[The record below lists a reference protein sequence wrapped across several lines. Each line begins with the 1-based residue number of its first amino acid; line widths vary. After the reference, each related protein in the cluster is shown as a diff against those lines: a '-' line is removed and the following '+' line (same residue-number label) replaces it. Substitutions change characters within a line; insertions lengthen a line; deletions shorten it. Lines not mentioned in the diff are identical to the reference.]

1 MSPYEEKIRCVF
13 VGGSYNGQEKYLPA
27 HAAFYGFV
35 DMDLYRNSDEFV
47 DYIIEP
53 NIEPEQR
60 ERYYIT
66 KIVLFCDEDRDVR
79 TYAAIEHNRL
89 MGFIK
94 NQLPRVSNSDIFKY
108 GEIHD

>member
-1 MSPYEEKIRCVF
+1 MNHHEEKIRCVF

-27 HAAFYGFV
+27 HAAFCGFV
-35 DMDLYRNSDEFV
+35 DMEIYRNSDEFV

-66 KIVLFCDEDRDVR
+66 KIVLFYDEDRDVR

-89 MGFIK
+89 MEFIK
-94 NQLPRVSNSDIFKY
+94 NQLPRVPSFETFK
-108 GEIHD
+108 